1 MTWMPFLVERKNI
14 MKINTRLTM
23 SQFMKITQE
32 IFEGY
37 FDLDGNY
44 SPAMGDLLSL
54 NIFYDTCISEYELH
68 ADNND
73 LEAKLNELI
82 SNNEIMTEYEKAYY
96 KNIMFDF
103 GHALSNALDMVE
115 KKLNHPTSKI
125 DEFLDKLI
133 GIAGVLETKFNGIDV
148 NKITDALKSLDLKN
162 LDANAIVDAY
172 SQTERFKGNTASIM
186 EAKNERIRRLQT
198 ENVNLRNKLVQKE
211 AQKQNV
217 KNVLS

>member
-44 SPAMGDLLSL
+44 SPAMGDLLTL
-54 NIFYDTCISEYELH
+54 NIFYDTCVSEYELQ
-68 ADNND
+68 ADPND
-73 LEAKLNELI
+73 MEAKLNELI
-82 SNNEIMTEYEKAYY
+82 SSEEIMNEYDKS
-96 KNIMFDF
+96 NIYANFYF
-103 GHALSNALDMVE
+103 GHAVSNAKEMIQNKLD
-115 KKLNHPTSKI
+115 HPTSKI
-125 DEFLDKLI
+125 DEFIDKLI
-133 GIAGVLETKFNGIDV
+133 DIAGTFESKFSGIDAT
-148 NKITDALKSLDLKN
+148 KITDALKSLDLNN
-162 LDANAIVDAY
+162 LNAQAIVDAY
-172 SQTERFKGNTASIM
+172 SETERFKGNTSSIL

-198 ENVNLRNKLVQKE
+198 ENVNLRNKLSQKE
-211 AQKQNV
+211 AQKESV

>member
-1 MTWMPFLVERKNI
+1 

-44 SPAMGDLLSL
+44 SPAMGDLLTL
-54 NIFYDTCISEYELH
+54 NIFYDTCVSEYELQ
-68 ADNND
+68 ADPND

-82 SNNEIMTEYEKAYY
+82 SNEEIIQAY
-96 KNIMFDF
+96 KEALFGNFNFKFDF
-103 GHALSNALDMVE
+103 DHAHINALDMVE

-125 DEFLDKLI
+125 DEFIDKLI
-133 GIAGVLETKFNGIDV
+133 DIAGTFESKFSGIDAT
-148 NKITDALKSLDLKN
+148 KITDALKSLDLKN
-162 LDANAIVDAY
+162 LNAQAIVDAY
-172 SQTERFKGNTASIM
+172 SETERFKGNTSSIL

-198 ENVNLRNKLVQKE
+198 ENVNLRNKLSQKE
-211 AQKQNV
+211 AQKESV